1 MLLTTKRMALILG
14 YSDSTC
20 WLGPKWA
27 GPDNYAPAMDMQFD
41 LEYLISLTNLIRKL
55 IEPKQLIFL

>member
-1 MLLTTKRMALILG
+1 MALILG

-20 WLGPKWA
+20 WLGPKRA

-41 LEYLISLTNLIRKL
+41 FEYLISLTNLIRKL